1 MNSAAAFKFLDAEDL
16 EALLLSADTKVLKD
30 MESVDGHYHVF
41 SHVRPITGGELLIF
55 QYYVPTTGLDDDE
68 DEGVLPDNI
77 WSRIFIGP
85 AFGEGTQVV
94 QHGMLTFPLIVVNEH
109 NANSI
114 VEVVNDGIVAF
125 EVNGDR
131 ELAKSMYLWMKQN
144 TVEAVFKKL
153 GEELIDSYIRGLMGG
168 EAKKFLI
175 NTDK

>member
-1 MNSAAAFKFLDAEDL
+1 MNAPFKFLDAEEL
-16 EALLLSADTKVLKD
+16 EALLMSSDTKTLKD
-30 MESVDGHYHVF
+30 VQSVDGNYHMF
-41 SHVRPITGGELLIF
+41 SHVQPLSGGELLIF
-55 QYYVPTTGLDDDE
+55 QYYVPSLDDED

-85 AFGEGTQVV
+85 SFGEGTQVL

-114 VEVVNDGIVAF
+114 VEIVNDGIVAF

-131 ELAKSMYLWMKQN
+131 ELAKNTYLWMKK
-144 TVEAVFKKL
+144 TPVEGVFQRL
-153 GEELIDSYIRGLMGG
+153 GEEVIAAYMNGLMGG

-175 NTDK
+175 NTEK